1 MSEICTNSACSVH
14 GRNDLTVIGEYDHPV
29 LITYCGDRAVYTD
42 TILDTERLS
51 PSDRLRMAGE
61 LMDILAS
68 EDESEIR
75 RAALEIVNDFLVS
88 YTYIYTVG
96 EGTIDQA
103 IADHNSECIRIEH
116 APEESSD
123 IHFREV
129 NRIEG
134 IKNA

>member
-1 MSEICTNSACSVH
+1 MNEICTSSSCGVH
-14 GRNDLTVIGEYDHPV
+14 GRNDLTVIGEYDYPV

-42 TILDTERLS
+42 TILDTEGLS
-51 PSDRLRMAGE
+51 PSARLRMAGD
-61 LMDILAS
+61 LMDILMY
-68 EDESEIR
+68 EDETRIR
-75 RAALEIVNDFLVS
+75 RAALEITNDFLVS

-103 IADHNSECIRIEH
+103 ISDHNSTCIRIEH

-129 NRIEG
+129 NRIKG
-134 IKNA
+134 IKNT